1 MNQLARNSQI
11 MAARQRL
18 AARQGGVPGGASAG
32 NLAGCGLPVNQGG
45 YPTFPAERGWTPY
58 PFYEGLPEMAP
69 GLPAQNL
76 AGPGTTLRQHLA
88 PCSAIVR
95 VQEVGAPTVVEL
107 ATRGGAAF
115 YGNGIKTMNEA
126 FQVIINSLETGSLE
140 YDLIPCDGVDA
151 AYWNTDECYCPMD
164 IGCVTNVSPL
174 TIEFSAFGTPS
185 VLPFL
190 NFVMVG
196 TRDSGFQNCGYW
208 PASYPYPLPAPP
220 NGGGGRPPGGW
231 GGPGNI
237 AHPGNGR
244 IPPVG

>member
-18 AARQGGVPGGASAG
+18 AARQGGVPGGAQQG
-32 NLAGCGLPVNQGG
+32 NLAGCGLPINQGG
-45 YPTFPAERGWTPY
+45 YPAFPAERGWTPHA
-58 PFYEGLPEMAP
+58 FYEGLPNLAP
-69 GLPAQNL
+69 GLPYQNL
-76 AGPGTTLRQHLA
+76 GGPGITLRQHLA

-107 ATRGGAAF
+107 APRGGSAF
-115 YGNGIKTMNEA
+115 YGAGIKTCNEA

-151 AYWNTDECYCPMD
+151 CYWNTDECYCPMD
-164 IGCVTNVSPL
+164 IGCITNVSPL

-190 NFVMVG
+190 NFIAVG
-196 TRDSGFQNCGYW
+196 TRDSGWQDCGYY
-208 PASYPYPLPAPP
+208 PAFYPQPMPTPP
-220 NGGGGRPPGGW
+220 PYGGGNGGGVGHTGPGVRHPGGR
-231 GGPGNI
+231 G
-237 AHPGNGR
+237 